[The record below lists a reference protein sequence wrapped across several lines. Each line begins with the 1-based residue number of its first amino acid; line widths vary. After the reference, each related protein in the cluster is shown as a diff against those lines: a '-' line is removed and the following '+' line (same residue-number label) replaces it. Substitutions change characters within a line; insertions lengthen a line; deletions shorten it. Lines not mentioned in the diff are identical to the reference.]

1 MSNSSIHLPPST
13 APPPAKKMRG
23 EEEEEEQSPLRRL
36 WERGGGCEEDIWRA
50 HVATKLN
57 DSDLKFFFGASR

>member
-1 MSNSSIHLPPST
+1 MSSSSSIHLPPST

-23 EEEEEEQSPLRRL
+23 EEEESPLRRL
-36 WERGGGCEEDIWRA
+36 WERDGGYEDIWRA